1 MSKPLDQYMNLQFR
15 IGCIMHQCTENNW
28 RIYMPQL
35 IDILNELST
44 RQLKCKA
51 GTNDVQKVRAAL
63 RNERAK
69 QDMEQYPDLCTHW
82 ELHGT
87 EFQTQYVTSVK
98 STMPG
103 AESCIPSLIIQRIR
117 DMKPV
122 GKVGGKK
129 APKTAAAAQSNID
142 ELSEQL
148 QAASIQASQVT
159 QLKLQLEDA
168 HGEIEVLRQKVAD
181 LIDVPTE
188 GYRLQAMA
196 GMVAEIL
203 GIVYKAIQEHGS
215 STFSRMDDLVAPKI
229 PIVDLY
235 EKIQKLGHLPDGVD
249 TFVKLC
255 IKTLRPLWPR
265 PIGKTEFVGA
275 KDTQYHGVT
284 MHLPVYTTV
293 MCPAVEFPH
302 RHVTPFLMSN
312 VKWFREPVLEFIKQH
327 NPDFYDEA
335 VSLCDDCNVARDR
348 R

>member
-35 IDILNELST
+35 IDVLNELST

-63 RNERAK
+63 RNDRAK
-69 QDMEQYPDLCTHW
+69 QDMEQYPDLCTYW

-98 STMPG
+98 SAMPG
-103 AESCIPSLIIQRIR
+103 ATSCNPSQIVERIR
-117 DMKPV
+117 AMDPV

-148 QAASIQASQVT
+148 QAASVQASKVT
-159 QLKLQLEDA
+159 QLTLQLEGA
-168 HGEIEVLRQKVAD
+168 MEEIDMLKKKVTD
-181 LIDVPTE
+181 LSNLPKE
-188 GYRLQAMA
+188 EEKLQAMA
-196 GMVAEIL
+196 CMVGQIL
-203 GIVYKAIQEHGS
+203 CIIHKAIQEHGS

-235 EKIQKLGHLPDGVD
+235 EKIKKIGDLPDDVD
-249 TFVKLC
+249 MFVKMC
-255 IKTLRPLWPR
+255 IDKLRPLWPR

-293 MCPAVEFPH
+293 MCAAVEFPY

-312 VKWFREPVLEFIKQH
+312 VKWYRSAVLEFIQQH
-327 NPDFYDEA
+327 NPDFYDDA
-335 VSLCDDCNVARDR
+335 VSICDQCNVARDR